1 MTPQEI
7 KNEIDAIASELGKK
21 AYVSLH
27 IGSGPVWNNDG
38 ALSLTAYPQGIGS
51 DKHRISVNA
60 HAFEDAILL
69 LRASIGESVAKI
81 NADTIRKLAIAIMTL
96 TADAGEC
103 SDAGLRA
110 QGFAQSEID
119 QHGKAACEEATRIG
133 SGGPFEIVRL
143 SGANSNGGPLVEAIP
158 QAAE

>member
-69 LRASIGESVAKI
+69 VRASIGESVAKI
-81 NADTIRKLAIAIMTL
+81 NADTIRKPAIAITTL
-96 TADAGEC
+96 VWPAATTPIFLVAIAPLPVSTPVTAPDASRVIALTSQFSMMSTPSAE
-103 SDAGLRA
+103 AARA
-110 QGFAQSEID
+110 
-119 QHGKAACEEATRIG
+119 
-133 SGGPFEIVRL
+133 
-143 SGANSNGGPLVEAIP
+143 
-158 QAAE
+158 